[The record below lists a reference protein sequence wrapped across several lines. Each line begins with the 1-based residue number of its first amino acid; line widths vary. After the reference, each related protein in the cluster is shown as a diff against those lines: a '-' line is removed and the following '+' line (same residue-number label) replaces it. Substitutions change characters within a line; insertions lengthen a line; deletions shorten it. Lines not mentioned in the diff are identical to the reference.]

1 MPKTRENMENNLN
14 RTVKELCRM
23 QGITM
28 KELANRMRVTP
39 ESLSR
44 AINGNP
50 QLSTLEN
57 IARNLNVRIEELFT
71 QNLAI
76 SDLSAFILF
85 RGETMVTNEIKLL
98 TKFVEKINKI
108 LEEEEKTKKIMD
120 EDIRKGQPQ

>member
-1 MPKTRENMENNLN
+1 
-14 RTVKELCRM
+14 M